1 MGQEMFVG
9 MSMKEEDY
17 GIDETQ
23 FIGINI
29 VVGKVNDKY
38 LINKI
43 KDNRIIDSL
52 LTEITIPTDK
62 LLSCCKILLYGNS
75 LEAENYLTSRP
86 N

>member
-1 MGQEMFVG
+1 MGQDMFVD
-9 MSMKEEDY
+9 MSTKEGDY

-23 FIGINI
+23 YVGINI

-43 KDNRIIDSL
+43 RDNRIIDSL
-52 LTEITIPTDK
+52 LTETTISTDK
-62 LLSCCKILLYGNS
+62 LLSCCKIMLYGNS
-75 LEAENYLTSRP
+75 LEAGDYLTSRP